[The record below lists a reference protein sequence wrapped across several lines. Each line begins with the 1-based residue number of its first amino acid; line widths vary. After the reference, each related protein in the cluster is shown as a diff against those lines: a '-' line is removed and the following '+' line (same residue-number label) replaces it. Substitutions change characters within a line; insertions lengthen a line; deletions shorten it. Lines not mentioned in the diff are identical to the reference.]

1 MSLKSLSP
9 LEQEVMNVVW
19 KLDSCQVKSVMEK
32 LSKNKLLAYTTVA
45 TLLQR
50 LYEKGIV
57 NKKSEG
63 LAFVYSP
70 KYTRREYSRA
80 IAKSFLHNFF
90 KSFGESAM
98 VSFAESV
105 ESLPKKKR
113 EDFLKLLGTYHE
125 NK

>member
-1 MSLKSLSP
+1 M
-9 LEQEVMNVVW
+9 
-19 KLDSCQVKSVMEK
+19 
-32 LSKNKLLAYTTVA
+32 A

-50 LYEKGIV
+50 LYEKGMV
-57 NKKSEG
+57 HRESEG

-70 KYTRREYSRA
+70 KLTRKKYSKN

-90 KSFGESAM
+90 KSFGEPAI

-113 EDFLKLLGTYHE
+113 EDLLKLLDTYYE

>member
-1 MSLKSLSP
+1 MQRKTLSP
-9 LEQEVMNVVW
+9 LEQEVMNIVW
-19 KLDSCQVKSVMEK
+19 ELNNCQVKNVMEK
-32 LSKNKLLAYTTVA
+32 LSKNKPLAYTTVA

-50 LYEKGIV
+50 LYEKGMV
-57 NKKSEG
+57 RRKSEG

-70 KYTRREYSRA
+70 KYTQEEHGKTV
-80 IAKSFLHNFF
+80 AKSFLRNFF

-113 EDFLKLLGTYHE
+113 KDFLKLLGTYE

>member
-1 MSLKSLSP
+1 MQQKTLSP
-9 LEQEVMNVVW
+9 LEQEVMDIVW
-19 KLDSCQVKSVMEK
+19 KLESCHIRDVLEK
-32 LSKNKLLAYTTVA
+32 IGKTRPLAYTTVA

-50 LYEKGIV
+50 LYEKGMV
-57 NKKSEG
+57 NRKNEG

-70 KYTRREYSRA
+70 RSTRKEYSKN